1 MQELT
6 ELKTSADI
14 RRNAEYELAIKVVD
28 RILERQAA
36 DPIMKRVR
44 ERNKQHKEQNAN
56 RRDL

>member
-14 RRNAEYELAIKVVD
+14 KRNAEYDLAIKVVD
-28 RILERQAA
+28 RILERQAT

-44 ERNKQHKEQNAN
+44 EHNKQHKEQNAN